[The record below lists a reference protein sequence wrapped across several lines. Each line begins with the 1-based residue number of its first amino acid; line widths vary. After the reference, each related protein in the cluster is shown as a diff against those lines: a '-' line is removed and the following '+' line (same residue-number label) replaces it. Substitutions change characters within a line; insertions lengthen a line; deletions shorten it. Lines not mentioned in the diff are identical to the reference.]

1 VDKSTKSLEKG
12 VYMLDYKNL
21 PFDDLRTLHREIG
34 ALIGQRRHEALE
46 QLKQQ
51 IAVLGFN
58 VDDLVP
64 KKKRGAA
71 TGAKYRD
78 PETPENV
85 WSGRGKHPQWLRE
98 KLAQG
103 HAVEEFSTATS

>member
-1 VDKSTKSLEKG
+1 
-12 VYMLDYKNL
+12 MQDYRAL
-21 PFDDLRTLHREIG
+21 PFNDLRTLHREIG
-34 ALIGQRRHEALE
+34 ALIGQKRHEALE

-64 KKKRGAA
+64 KKKRSAGAPSP
-71 TGAKYRD
+71 KYRD
-78 PETPENV
+78 PEMLENV
-85 WSGRGKHPQWLRE
+85 WSGRGKYPQWLRE

-103 HAVEEFSTATS
+103 HTLDEFVAGAG